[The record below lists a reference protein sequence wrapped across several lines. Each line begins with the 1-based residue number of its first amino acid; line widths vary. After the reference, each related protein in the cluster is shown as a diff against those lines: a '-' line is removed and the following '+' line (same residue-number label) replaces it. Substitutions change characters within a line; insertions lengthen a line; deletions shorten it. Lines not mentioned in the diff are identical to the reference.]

1 MCSGASC
8 LHFVDRASCSE
19 GSELQEGPDSG
30 QSDPSVDDL
39 SSCCSLLKGRERQCH
54 GELTP
59 GWLWRSPMLWSLQEK
74 GCRCPAGRSHRAGRT
89 CSPGGPEPSLAGP
102 QAPRGPAPLL
112 LAPGFPH
119 LLDPSSAPFSPG
131 ASRRP
136 WSQHLLLAPILLSLF
151 LVSGPSSIAKVA
163 CLLAGPQTPPPTR
176 TPLEFHTCMR
186 DITRSVVHRAG
197 NLTLTARSH
206 LSPKPAPP
214 QGHLLCSLG
223 CAPLLPAS
231 YRP

>member
-39 SSCCSLLKGRERQCH
+39 SSCCSLLKVRERQCH

-119 LLDPSSAPFSPG
+119 LLWHSAFFIVQLSHPYMTIGKTIALARQTFVGKVMSLLFNML
-131 ASRRP
+131 SRL
-136 WSQHLLLAPILLSLF
+136 SLLSF
-151 LVSGPSSIAKVA
+151 KNIYVA
-163 CLLAGPQTPPPTR
+163 
-176 TPLEFHTCMR
+176 
-186 DITRSVVHRAG
+186 
-197 NLTLTARSH
+197 
-206 LSPKPAPP
+206 
-214 QGHLLCSLG
+214 
-223 CAPLLPAS
+223 
-231 YRP
+231 